1 MTAPNELVVLETTI
15 GDLPLEE
22 YHLRLEARSWRILH
36 TGAILSHEDEQR
48 FLGGEQPA
56 VPYGIVL
63 WPAAIALAHEVA
75 SRALSGKRV
84 LELGAGTGL
93 PGIVAASLG
102 ARVVQTERQVVA
114 MFVCKKNA
122 ERNGITTIEHR
133 VADWTAWEDEERYD
147 CILGADVLYGEAL
160 HPHLRRIFENN
171 LAPGGTILLSD
182 PFRKASFPLLEA
194 MAADGWNVTMNK
206 WTVGVA
212 PPERPVGVFDLTR

>member
-1 MTAPNELVVLETTI
+1 
-15 GDLPLEE
+15 
-22 YHLRLEARSWRILH
+22 
-36 TGAILSHEDEQR
+36 
-48 FLGGEQPA
+48 
-56 VPYGIVL
+56 
-63 WPAAIALAHEVA
+63 
-75 SRALSGKRV
+75 
-84 LELGAGTGL
+84 
-93 PGIVAASLG
+93 
-102 ARVVQTERQVVA
+102 